1 MDTLLYSWE
10 TSWVDSMGSL
20 ALVTLLIAVNECLAK
35 SKVREKGFTLAHSLR
50 MQSIMVRKAW

>member
-1 MDTLLYSWE
+1 MGTLLYSWK

-20 ALVTLLIAVNECLAK
+20 ALVTLLIAVNECLAE

-50 MQSIMVRKAW
+50 MQSIVVRKAW